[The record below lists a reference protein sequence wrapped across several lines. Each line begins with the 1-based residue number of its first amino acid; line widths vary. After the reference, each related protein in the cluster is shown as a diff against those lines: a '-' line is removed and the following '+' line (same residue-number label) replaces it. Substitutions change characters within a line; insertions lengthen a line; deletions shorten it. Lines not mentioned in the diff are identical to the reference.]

1 VRLPHR
7 QGQGEERETVIF
19 ILFYLLISFFI
30 KTLLVSQRAA
40 NRPNIFFAIRNQL
53 VANVQR
59 EGLRAGLYRG
69 LAPQLIGI
77 APEKA
82 LKLTVN
88 DRLRRFLRGEDQ
100 SRDLKLWEEIAA
112 GCGTGCVQV
121 RYFLFFYFVIY
132 LFFDC
137 RCLFRIRSKC
147 GRFECRCR
155 RARECARVWRK

>member
-1 VRLPHR
+1 
-7 QGQGEERETVIF
+7 
-19 ILFYLLISFFI
+19 
-30 KTLLVSQRAA
+30 VSQRAA
-40 NRPNIFFAIRNQL
+40 NQPNIFIAIRNQL
-53 VANVQR
+53 AANVRR
-59 EGLRAGLYRG
+59 EGLGAGLYRG

-121 RYFLFFYFVIY
+121 FF
-132 LFFDC
+132 
-137 RCLFRIRSKC
+137 
-147 GRFECRCR
+147 
-155 RARECARVWRK
+155 